1 MKVINW
7 LNLRP
12 TDKDLEEVLAGIEGV
27 IHLRT
32 ILQRLVKVTLSQ
44 YPWDDREDLV
54 EVFDSS
60 HSYEKDDWVALP
72 KRDKQGLR
80 PDSWRIAKVKR
91 VEDTGNPVQGPFRV
105 VWVESE
111 GKERLLACNIPTG
124 SPFPLQFPPEDEEE
138 WDMLASNLVDAYGL
152 QVEKALLQAIDDDRL
167 DLVVLL
173 DKALPGEQLI
183 RFSEDE
189 LRAIEEAFSVEREG
203 RLYTTTQEILDFLR
217 EKGWPR
223 EVSDEIARFSI
234 EDYLQQSDTYVSLGF
249 SRWIPRDRF
258 AEIDRAIAKRPKVP
272 VIPSKVAQEQGIDD
286 SPDFGDYDEVELDEE
301 GQKELREMGEEESE
315 TEPKQTFISLEEWR
329 RRAPTRPVKL
339 PTITYQNI
347 IEGFLLLTSG
357 LSKCFPPVSNKTL
370 VNIQII
376 DGDPLPFTV
385 DWEEGL
391 VKALDKEAFRLKFLE
406 KGIPAGTYLWLER
419 ISDTEYRLKPKP
431 LSRPR
436 REKCKLAWIE
446 DGELKFAIEE
456 IELRYESNP
465 ALFKAELRF
474 QDLEA
479 LFREAEEL
487 GWSIFDAMWYTFP
500 ELAKLDPEGRVHHTE
515 LFNAVFFR
523 YRMCSPR
530 SVQTE
535 LYRRPCFVPL
545 GNGYWKFEPS
555 RGVKPKQVEKKTSRR
570 KPSLEELV
578 TRRPKKRSYHPKKQR
593 LARHEVIC
601 SEDALW
607 SEVGKLVGREL
618 KTLDEGKPFRVLKVD
633 DSKVEIFITHTGKP
647 RKIQRNEIQDSW
659 DRLIQK
665 GELSLS
671 DIRQEGY
678 SEYSPTYVAAIL
690 VALPG
695 VTYVTNPIRLSYH
708 RPKAPDIG
716 IRDIIYPVPFA
727 NASLSPEVR
736 EGLSKRLGPI
746 RRGFEFIFW
755 YPSTPKGLDEYLQ
768 QYIADKDA
776 NRFVTPREVVD
787 LMVNLAQPKPGERVA
802 DICCGTG
809 IFLVKAL
816 RFVKEVYGEDAG
828 LELYGADIYDKAVEA
843 SRLNL
848 LANGARN
855 FTVIQADSLQE
866 QEDIFDQKYDL
877 ILGNPPFGGGQ
888 CKQFIYRWVNL
899 LRDGGRMV
907 VNVSEGVLANTGQA
921 DRELRH
927 WLVKNFEIKAVV
939 SLPRPYDPQLY
950 GTKSNVLFLRKVK
963 PKQGIKTLLIQIEN
977 YAQID
982 SVLDICKKGGN
993 GDERV

>member
-7 LNLRP
+7 SDLSL
-12 TDKDLEEVLAGIEGV
+12 TDEDLEKTLASVKGV
-27 IHLRT
+27 NPLRVVS
-32 ILQRLVKVTLSQ
+32 RELVKVILSQ
-44 YPWDDREDLV
+44 YPWDEREDLV
-54 EVFDSS
+54 EIFDPS

-72 KRDKQGLR
+72 KKDKQGLR
-80 PDSWRIAKVKR
+80 PDSWRIAKVKK
-91 VEDTGNPVQGPFRV
+91 VEDTENPVQGSFRV

-111 GKERLLACNIPTG
+111 GKEKVLACNIPTG

-138 WDMLASNLVDAYGL
+138 WDMLAGDLVDAYGIQL
-152 QVEKALLQAIDDDRL
+152 REALLQAIDDERL
-167 DLVVLL
+167 IVLA
-173 DKALPGEQLI
+173 DQDQALRSEELI
-183 RFSEDE
+183 QFSEE
-189 LRAIEEAFSVEREG
+189 EQAAIKEAFEVEREG

-217 EKGWPR
+217 EKGWLCDVP
-223 EVSDEIARFSI
+223 DKIARFSI
-234 EDYLQQSDTYVSLGF
+234 EDYLQQSEDTYVSLGF

-258 AEIDRAIAKRPKVP
+258 AEIDRTIAKRPKVP

-315 TEPKQTFISLEEWR
+315 TEPKQAFISLEEWR
-329 RRAPTRPVKL
+329 RRAPTRAVKL

-347 IEGFLLLTSG
+347 IEGFLPLTSG

-391 VKALDKEAFRLKFLE
+391 VKALDKETFRLKFLE

-419 ISDTEYRLKPKP
+419 ISDTEYRLKPRP

-446 DGELKFAIEE
+446 DGELKFATEE

-500 ELAKLDPEGRVHHTE
+500 ELAKLDPEGKVHHTE
-515 LFNAVFFR
+515 LFNAVFFK

-530 SVQTE
+530 SIQTE

-555 RGVKPKQVEKKTSRR
+555 RGVKPKQVRSSKRR
-570 KPSLEELV
+570 QRRISLEAQV
-578 TRRPKKRSYHPKKQR
+578 IRRPERHISPRKQKPQP
-593 LARHEVIC
+593 EVPRPEEAI
-601 SEDALW
+601 W
-607 SEVGKLVGREL
+607 SEIGKLVGREL
-618 KTLDEGKPFRVLKVD
+618 KTLDKGKPFKILEVD
-633 DSKVEIFITHTGKP
+633 NSKVEIFITHTGKS
-647 RKIQRNEIQDSW
+647 RKIQRSEIQGSW
-659 DRLIQK
+659 NRLIQK

-678 SEYSPTYVAAIL
+678 SEYSPTYVATIL
-690 VALPG
+690 AALPG

-708 RPKAPDIG
+708 RPKVPDIG

-746 RRGFEFIFW
+746 RRGFGFIFW
-755 YPSTPKGLDEYLQ
+755 YPSRPKGLDEYLQ
-768 QYIADKDA
+768 QYIADKSA

-787 LMVNLAQPKPGERVA
+787 FMVNLAQPKPGERVA

-816 RFVKEVYGEDAG
+816 RFVKEVYGEDTD

-855 FTVIQADSLQE
+855 FTVIQADSLQK
-866 QEDIFDQKYDL
+866 QGDIFDQKYDL

-888 CKQFIYRWVNL
+888 CKQFIYRWIDL
-899 LRDGGRMV
+899 LKDGGRIV

-921 DRELRH
+921 DQELRN
-927 WLVKNFEIKAVV
+927 WLVGNFEIKVVV
-939 SLPRPYDPQLY
+939 SLPRPYDSQLY

-993 GDERV
+993 GDESV